1 MTRKVMTRQ
10 ANQHRV
16 VAVVEDDP
24 SMRTSLERLLDA
36 HGFLTQG
43 YPSAEAFLH
52 RDTASRISCLV
63 LDIHLGG
70 MSGIELRSRLKEAG
84 SSLPVIF
91 ITAVDDAALERQGA
105 KAGCVAY
112 LHKPFSAAL
121 FIGAVNRA
129 LGVGEA
135 PTG

>member
-1 MTRKVMTRQ
+1 
-10 ANQHRV
+10 
-16 VAVVEDDP
+16 
-24 SMRTSLERLLDA
+24 
-36 HGFLTQG
+36 
-43 YPSAEAFLH
+43 
-52 RDTASRISCLV
+52 V

-70 MSGIELRSRLKEAG
+70 MSGIELRSRLKDAG

-121 FIGAVNRA
+121 FIGAVNKA
-129 LGVGEA
+129 LGGA
-135 PTG
+135 PTD